1 MGNYYAESLN
11 SQKLFQVYNTAI
23 PRIRQYFEAEI
34 DFVRRQLTGREQ
46 VLEVGAG
53 YGRIVRALAPSCAGI
68 LGMDISPDS
77 VILGK
82 EYLKDFPNADMVEMD
97 VHHMHFDQSFDVTL
111 CLQNALSAMR
121 ADDQVIQ
128 NILGLLSPGGTAF
141 FSTYSANFWA
151 WRIAWF
157 QEQADKG
164 LLGELDLEKTK
175 DGVIV
180 CKDGF
185 RATTQTPEE
194 YEAIGRASGLP
205 YEVTE
210 VDGSSLFLVIRKPL
224 A

>member
-23 PRIRQYFEAEI
+23 SRIRQYFEAEI
-34 DFVRRQLTGREQ
+34 DFVRRQLTGRER

-53 YGRIVRALAPSCAGI
+53 YGRIVRALAPSCASI

>member
-34 DFVRRQLTGREQ
+34 DFVRRQLTGRER

-53 YGRIVRALAPSCAGI
+53 YGRIVRALAPSCASI

>member
-23 PRIRQYFEAEI
+23 PRIRQYLEAEI
-34 DFVRRQLTGREQ
+34 DFVRRHLTGREQ

-77 VILGK
+77 VILGR
-82 EYLKDFPNADMVEMD
+82 EYLKDLPNADMVEMD

-164 LLGELDLEKTK
+164 LLGELDPEQTK